1 MAPTL
6 FALLLAS
13 SPALDAAQTAYVQC
27 LAAESDAALRDRVP
41 IDLFAHGAQQICE
54 VETAAFRAAALP
66 MLRAQMTGVDEAT
79 AEHAAGE
86 RFAALDAGNRA
97 KLITA
102 YGGKLRARR
111 GGRPQ

>member
-13 SPALDAAQTAYVQC
+13 TPALDSAQTAYVQC

-41 IDLFAHGAQQICE
+41 IDQFAHGAQQICE
-54 VETAAFRAAALP
+54 TETAAFRAAALP
-66 MLRAQMTGVDEAT
+66 MLRAQVTGGDAAMAEQT
-79 AEHAAGE
+79 AAE
-86 RFAALDAGNRA
+86 RFGALDTANRT
-97 KLITA
+97 KLIAA
-102 YGGKLRARR
+102 YGSKLRARR